1 MSITAADTLRTVDV
15 SLTRNQLKVLR
26 AKARRDLGIY
36 VSRRALR
43 IGSNRFVAVAS
54 LVDVVDIA
62 A

>member
-1 MSITAADTLRTVDV
+1 MSITAADTLRTQDA

-36 VSRRALR
+36 VSLRALKV
-43 IGSNRFVAVAS
+43 GSDRFVAVAS
-54 LVDVVDIA
+54 LVA